1 MLANEN
7 IFLQKVS
14 TVSDI
19 EILLLI
25 IIHTFS
31 FQMTENVL
39 PTLFLLQTFFLS
51 VDLIGPRKSILT
63 CSLFSSSFSYNRN
76 YF

>member
-1 MLANEN
+1 MLANDN

-63 CSLFSSSFSYNRN
+63 CSLISSSFSYNRN